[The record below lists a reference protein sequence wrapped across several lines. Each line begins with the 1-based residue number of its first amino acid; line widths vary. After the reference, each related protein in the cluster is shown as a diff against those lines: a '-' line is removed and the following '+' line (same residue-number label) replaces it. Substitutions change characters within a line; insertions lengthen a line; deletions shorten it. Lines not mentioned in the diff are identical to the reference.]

1 MEELI
6 TQVVDWYMANMNYFT
21 ITLLMAIESSFIPF
35 PSEIIIPPAAYK
47 AANGELNIFLVV
59 FFGSVGALIGALFN
73 YYFAKYL
80 GQALLLKFAD
90 TRVARM
96 MLVDRAAVE
105 KAEAYFRKNGNIS
118 TLIGRLVPG
127 IRQLISLPAGLVSMN
142 MKNFILYTVIGSTAW
157 NIILALLGY
166 FFYSQKEKLEM
177 YYHEITYAMLGLG
190 VLYFGYLI
198 YNGFKKT
205 DKANPV

>member
-1 MEELI
+1 MTDLI
-6 TQVVDWYMANMNYFT
+6 TQVVDWYMANMNYWT
-21 ITLLMAIESSFIPF
+21 ITLLMAVESSFIPF

-47 AANGELNIFLVV
+47 AANGELNVFLVV
-59 FFGSVGALIGALFN
+59 FFGSLGALIGALFN
-73 YYFAKYL
+73 YYFAKLL
-80 GQALLLKFAD
+80 GQRLLLKFAD
-90 TRVARM
+90 TRIARM

-105 KAEAYFRKNGNIS
+105 KSEAYFRKNGNIS

-166 FFYSQKEKLEM
+166 FFYSQKERLEL
-177 YYHEITYAMLGLG
+177 YYQEISYVMLGLG
-190 VLYFGYLI
+190 ALYFGYLI
-198 YNGFKKT
+198 YNGFKK
-205 DKANPV
+205 NNNQE